1 MHAGRYLP
9 NTKSKHPPPV
19 AITPTTLP
27 PLLRQASIPVNSHS
41 SSLLLPLPLPPAASV
56 SLLSAPRDPLSVVL
70 TPLTVAV
77 GAWTFTDVIT
87 PTNVYKRTVMTHVI
101 SVPRT
106 WIFATSRT
114 FSYSP
119 PPSQDIKMSLRRQ
132 KYLSLAKLTLVAKL
146 IIKF

>member
-41 SSLLLPLPLPPAASV
+41 SSLLLPPLPPAASV

-70 TPLTVAV
+70 TPLTAAV

-114 FSYSP
+114 FSYAP
-119 PPSQDIKMSLRRQ
+119 PLLPRHRDEFKTTKILE
-132 KYLSLAKLTLVAKL
+132 LAKLTLVAKL